1 MWVEFGRN
9 RNNLMSASVN
19 LNSKP
24 EIGPISGK
32 RKPKHHLARYRQVAF
47 VLVKYRLDDLIKMLG
62 LERFLPFRR
71 LPPSFRKQTLSKP
84 VRTRMALEELGTTFV
99 KLGQILSTRTDI
111 LPRDFI
117 RELSKLQNALKP
129 VDYEIIKK
137 LIKEELG
144 KSVDE
149 VFASLDP
156 KALGVASIGQV
167 HAGILKDGREVVIKV
182 RKPGVYEQVK
192 EDIDILRQLAI
203 TAQDR
208 WEGGEQYQL
217 ADIVDEVAEAL
228 MAEMDYSMEGHNCE
242 YFADF
247 FKNDR
252 SVHIP
257 QVFWEFTTT
266 RVITMERLHGVGILD
281 IELWSKDG
289 DRKQMAERAFGLWT
303 RMLFYGDIFH
313 ADPHPGNLLVEPDG
327 RLALLDF
334 GMIGIVDDDVRE
346 GLASIVSAIV
356 TRDVD
361 LLIDSLIEMGAVSR
375 GSSLD
380 NLRKGIKHVMSHFRQ
395 LSLSQEQINSGLG
408 ELLTVIRH
416 NNVKLPSNTFLLL
429 KTMGMAQALG
439 RGLDPEF
446 DVLRVLEPDVKKVI
460 RKRHSPRAIMNQLPV
475 IATNLANLGV
485 GFPPRLDR
493 IMRSI
498 ERGDLQFRTDV
509 SGLERHLEH
518 MEILVN
524 RLLIGFL
531 VAAGLVI
538 AAIAFLFFQ
547 LWFKR

>member
-1 MWVEFGRN
+1 
-9 RNNLMSASVN
+9 MSMSI
-19 LNSKP
+19 NSTSEP
-24 EIGPISGK
+24 EVWSNSGK
-32 RKPKHHLARYRQVAF
+32 RKSKHHLARYRQVAF
-47 VLVKYRLDDLIKMLG
+47 VLVKYRLDDLIKILG
-62 LERFLPFRR
+62 LERFLPFHR
-71 LPPSFRKQTLSKP
+71 LPPSFRRQTLSKP

-117 RELSKLQNALKP
+117 QELSKLQNALKP
-129 VDYEIIKK
+129 IDFEVMKR

-149 VFASLDP
+149 IFTSLDP
-156 KALGVASIGQV
+156 VAIGVASIGQV

-182 RKPGVYEQVK
+182 RKPGVYEQVR
-192 EDIDILRQLAI
+192 EDIEILRQLAG

-217 ADIVDEVAEAL
+217 IDIVDEVAEAL
-228 MAEMDYSMEGHNCE
+228 MAEMDYNMEGHNCE

-247 FKNDR
+247 FKNDS

-257 QVFWEFTTT
+257 QVLWEYTTT
-266 RVITMERLHGVGILD
+266 RVITMERLHGVGFLD
-281 IELWSKDG
+281 IELWSKNG
-289 DRKQMAERAFGLWT
+289 DRKQMSERVFGLWT
-303 RMLFYGDIFH
+303 RMVFYGDIFH

-334 GMIGIVDDDVRE
+334 GMIGITDDDVRE

-361 LLIDSLIEMGAVSR
+361 LLIDSLVEMGAVSH
-375 GSSLD
+375 GSSLE
-380 NLRKGIKHVMSHFRQ
+380 NLRKGMKHVMGHFRQ
-395 LSLSQEQINSGLG
+395 LSLSQTQINSGLG

-439 RGLDPEF
+439 RGIDPEF
-446 DVLRVLEPDVKKVI
+446 DVLRVLEPDVRKVVRKK
-460 RKRHSPRAIMNQLPV
+460 HSPRAILNQLPL
-475 IATNLANLGV
+475 IASNLANLGV
-485 GFPPRLDR
+485 SFPPRLDR
-493 IMRSI
+493 FMRSI

-518 MEILVN
+518 MERLVN
-524 RLLIGFL
+524 RLMIGFI